1 MRSVWAVA
9 AAVTMLLAFPIAV
22 VASVFGENVP
32 EIVVHIVLG
41 IGMLLLAKAVFDF
54 ALPSWITWIGAIA
67 AGALGAVFLLQAV
80 SLLLPDNTTLDQ
92 IAFAALGIWGERI
105 LIVGVDAWF
114 LGLLLLGTTGR
125 TRLLGW
131 AIVPIVA
138 AYHLISLVGAVLA
151 VDVPNLRLA
160 FFLPFVWLLF
170 EGAKRAAPEG
180 MGTRSA
186 EAEQLETPVR

>member
-9 AAVTMLLAFPIAV
+9 AAVTMLLAFPIAI

-80 SLLLPDNTTLDQ
+80 SLLLPENAALDQ
-92 IAFAALGIWGERI
+92 IAFAVLGIWGERI

-114 LGLLLLGTTGR
+114 IGLLLLGTSGR

-138 AYHLISLVGAVLA
+138 AYHLISLVGAVLS

-180 MGTRSA
+180 VGARPA
-186 EAEQLETPVR
+186 EAEQLEAPAR

>member
-1 MRSVWAVA
+1 MRSIWAVA

-22 VASVFGENVP
+22 VASVLGDNVP

-67 AGALGAVFLLQAV
+67 AAALGAVFLLQAV
-80 SLLLPDNTTLDQ
+80 SLLLPDNAGLDQ
-92 IAFAALGIWGERI
+92 LAFALLGDWGERL

-114 LGLLLLGTTGR
+114 VGLLLLGTEGR
-125 TRLLGW
+125 TRLIGW
-131 AIVPIVA
+131 AVVPIVT
-138 AYHLISLVGAVLA
+138 AYHLISLASALVSI
-151 VDVPNLRLA
+151 DVPNLRLA

-170 EGAKRAAPEG
+170 EGAKRGAPQG
-180 MGTRSA
+180 VGPRDVDA
-186 EAEQLETPVR
+186 VHVEAPAR